1 MRFGDLLALRR
12 CFDEMRAPC
21 DEELPFEDDGLLH
34 AEDIERA
41 LRALERDRE
50 ERRPSRR
57 RSAPRA
63 TAPRRSRPT
72 LFKRCGLRRALT
84 FADVIALMYPLSTR
98 RERDAL
104 AAAADAA
111 LNATGSTP
119 RASESGDA
127 EVAETL
133 FRRADEDGSGELD
146 AEEFRE
152 ALAQFGFED
161 KDEQDAMFREIDA
174 DGGGT
179 VSWDEFLRWW
189 RGEDDSWNPDGEQ
202 MGECDQ

>member
-1 MRFGDLLALRR
+1 
-12 CFDEMRAPC
+12 
-21 DEELPFEDDGLLH
+21 
-34 AEDIERA
+34 
-41 LRALERDRE
+41 
-50 ERRPSRR
+50 
-57 RSAPRA
+57 
-63 TAPRRSRPT
+63 
-72 LFKRCGLRRALT
+72 
-84 FADVIALMYPLSTR
+84 MYPLSTR

-127 EVAETL
+127 EIAETL

-189 RGEDDSWNPDGEQ
+189 RGEDDWEPEDEQEGE
-202 MGECDQ
+202 GEH